1 MIQESIVL
9 GHRVFRKRIEV
20 NKEKIEVFD
29 KLPPLTSVKGIKS
42 FLGHDKF
49 YRKFIND
56 FSKISKHLYF
66 LLEHDRTSIFIRIA

>member
-9 GHRVFRKRIEV
+9 DHRDSRKRIEV
-20 NKEKIEVFD
+20 NKEKVEVFD
-29 KLPPLTSVKGIKS
+29 KLPPFTSVKGIKS

-56 FSKISKHLYF
+56 FSKIAKHLYF
-66 LLEHDRTSIFIRIA
+66 SLEHDRTSIFIRIA